1 MQVDMSK
8 MFISRLYA
16 SALTEPEPDIILEH
30 YAAIKRLIKATNNFL
45 TQEDINNLT

>member
-16 SALTEPEPDIILEH
+16 SACTEPEPDIILED
-30 YAAIKRLIKATNNFL
+30 YTAIKEIIKATNNFL
-45 TQEDINNLT
+45 S